1 VPAEL
6 LAWAAVI
13 AWAALIF
20 ALSATPNLRFVQAD
34 TLDFVV
40 RKAGHMAVFG
50 ILAVLLWR
58 AISLS
63 QRRGALA
70 LSFAL
75 TVVYASTDEF
85 HQLFTKGRHASPV
98 DVGIDSVGALIAL
111 VTLALWLQYWARRT
125 ASAGSS

>member
-20 ALSATPNLRFVQAD
+20 AFSATPNLRFVQAD

-70 LSFAL
+70 ISFAL

-98 DVGIDSVGALIAL
+98 DVGIDSVGALIGLL
-111 VTLALWLQYWARRT
+111 VLVACLHIWARR
-125 ASAGSS
+125 AA

>member
-20 ALSATPNLRFVQAD
+20 AFSATPNLRFVQAD

-50 ILAVLLWR
+50 IFAVLTWR

-63 QRRGALA
+63 GLRGALA
-70 LSFAL
+70 LSFAV

>member
-1 VPAEL
+1 VPAWL
-6 LAWAAVI
+6 PAWAAVI

-20 ALSATPNLRFVQAD
+20 AFSATPNLRFVQAD

-50 ILAVLLWR
+50 IFAILLWR

-70 LSFAL
+70 ISFAV

-111 VTLALWLQYWARRT
+111 AALALWLRYWARRT
-125 ASAGSS
+125 ESAGSS